1 MKKQIKTKMLSLAL
15 IAGVAATAGALAL
28 NHSAKQAAAEGNA
41 ASFQMENT
49 VRLRLNGDGLAFSVK
64 MDGTKINRCILS

>member
-28 NHSAKQAAAEGNA
+28 NHSAKQAAAEGRFA
-41 ASFQMENT
+41 
-49 VRLRLNGDGLAFSVK
+49 L
-64 MDGTKINRCILS
+64 